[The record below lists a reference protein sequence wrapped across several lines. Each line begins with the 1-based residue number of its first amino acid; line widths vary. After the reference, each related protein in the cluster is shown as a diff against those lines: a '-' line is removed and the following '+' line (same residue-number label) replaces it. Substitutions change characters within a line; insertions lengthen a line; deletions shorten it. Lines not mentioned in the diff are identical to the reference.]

1 MSDSEQSI
9 HRKVAEYLRENYPD
23 IIFVT
28 DFASGAR
35 MSWGLIKKNNAVK
48 GKRGFPDMFIAEPAP
63 AKDGSGYY
71 FGLFLELKKEKVK
84 IFKKDK
90 SFANEHFKEQFET
103 LDYLNE
109 KGYYAVF
116 AFGFEQAKNII
127 DGYLGGNR

>member
-1 MSDSEQSI
+1 MTENESEI
-9 HRKVAEYLRENYPD
+9 HQRVAEYLRENHPD

-35 MSWGLIKKNNAVK
+35 MSWGLIKKNNAVR
-48 GKRGFPDMFIAEPAP
+48 GKRGFPDMFIAEPSP

-71 FGLFLELKKEKVK
+71 CGLFLELKRDKVQ

-90 SFANEHFKEQFET
+90 SFVNDHLKEQYET
-103 LDYLNE
+103 LNALNE

-116 AFGFEQAKNII
+116 AFGYEQAIRII
-127 DGYLGGNR
+127 KGYLNGER